1 VGFLLV
7 YAPAARAA
15 AAAVNA
21 VGRRVAAGG
30 AGPTRGSG
38 GAAAAADG
46 PLGFSAGLHYQ
57 LHIILVTY
65 WAAECRWAGWLS
77 VTGGYSEDVSTD

>member
-1 VGFLLV
+1 MHLRPGLQQQLSMQWEGGWQQVVQALL
-7 YAPAARAA
+7 
-15 AAAVNA
+15 
-21 VGRRVAAGG
+21 GG
-30 AGPTRGSG
+30 VG